1 MSSIS
6 ISLIELI
13 VKGIP
18 EGLLDVL
25 AVFIITRQPF
35 VTKKYIIISVVF
47 ILSNYLIRLLPIN
60 FGVNTMIGL
69 LILVLLFVFFTK
81 TDVPKLIKS
90 TIIIL
95 ITLFLCEMA
104 NVAILTLIFGQT
116 KLDDILLDP
125 MLKAA
130 YGVPSTVLFGLS
142 VFIMS
147 KIVKKKNIETADPV

>member
-1 MSSIS
+1 
-6 ISLIELI
+6 
-13 VKGIP
+13 
-18 EGLLDVL
+18 
-25 AVFIITRQPF
+25 
-35 VTKKYIIISVVF
+35 
-47 ILSNYLIRLLPIN
+47 
-60 FGVNTMIGL
+60 MIGL

-130 YGVPSTVLFGLS
+130 YGVPSTVLGCPLLLCRKLS
-142 VFIMS
+142 KRKIS
-147 KIVKKKNIETADPV
+147 KLPIPSEYIELNYYF

>member
-6 ISLIELI
+6 ISLIELV

-25 AVFIITRQPF
+25 AVFLLTRQAF
-35 VTKKYIIISVVF
+35 VIKKYIIISVVF

-69 LILVLLFVFFTK
+69 LILVLLFVFFTR

-104 NVAILTLIFGQT
+104 NVAILTLIFGQA
-116 KLDDILLDP
+116 KLDEILLDP
-125 MLKAA
+125 LLKAA
-130 YGVPSTVLFGLS
+130 YGVPSTVLFALS

-147 KIVKKKNIETADPV
+147 KIVKKKNIETPDPV